1 MGQSNAQKQMTQ
13 SQISTQQ
20 QQNQIAQTA
29 QAESEQDRA
38 RRVALEQPA
47 IDKYTALASGDKTEA
62 LKASMPV
69 LSQVSQGYAAAKQ
82 SIFNSLP
89 PGASRD
95 KAMADLETQKFT
107 TTAGT
112 QAQMVADA
120 PDKLANI
127 GAGLGSM
134 SLQELGA
141 ALGANQGAATTA
153 SNVVGQQNEMKAQN
167 LQLLGGLAGT
177 AGSVATKIPWS
188 DRRIKQD
195 IEQVYDITDKLG
207 DIDVYSFKYV
217 SSRYDPKELRHIG
230 VMAQD
235 VTRQFP
241 EAVGTDSMAGREYLT
256 VDYGS
261 IAALALGAVKELTAR
276 VKALEEQLNR
286 VGV

>member
-13 SQISTQQ
+13 SEISTQQ

-177 AGSVATKIPWS
+177 AGSFFPTIKS

>member
-13 SQISTQQ
+13 AQISTEQ
-20 QQNQIAQTA
+20 QQNQIAQQANDLAVKKEA
-29 QAESEQDRA
+29 QSEQ
-38 RRVALEQPA
+38 LEAPA
-47 IDKYTALASGDKTEA
+47 IAKYTALAGNDKTEA

-69 LSQVSQGYAAAKQ
+69 LNQVSQGYAAAKQ

-95 KAMADLETQKFT
+95 KALADVETQKFT

-177 AGSVATKIPWS
+177 AGCVFSTIKKS

>member
-177 AGSVATKIPWS
+177 AGSFFPTIKS